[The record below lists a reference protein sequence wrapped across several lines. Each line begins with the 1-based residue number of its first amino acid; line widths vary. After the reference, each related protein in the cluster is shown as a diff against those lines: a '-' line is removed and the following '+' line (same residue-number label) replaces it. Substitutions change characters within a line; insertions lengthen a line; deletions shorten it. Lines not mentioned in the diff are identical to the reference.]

1 MKISV
6 IVPIYNVEK
15 YLSRCIDSIISQSYN
30 NLQIILVDDG
40 SPDDCGR
47 ICDIY
52 AAQDARIQVIHKKNG
67 GLSDARNAGLE
78 LANGEWISFVDSDDW
93 IEPDMYS
100 RLLQNAEKYGAQI
113 SVGGVN
119 DEVIQNGVIK
129 ILKSTFDGVE
139 EIECQGPV
147 EAMRR
152 HLLGSWAAWDKIYRR
167 EIFTGIRFPVGE
179 INEDEPIM
187 LELLSR
193 CTRIVYTNKVYYH
206 YIQRA
211 ESITTSSFSEKKLAW
226 PKHCRD
232 NLAFVQERYPQLE
245 LAAAARYRKSIL
257 WVLREIVLSG
267 KDYSAQRRELL
278 KQLREYYGLFKRAVF
293 ESRIDK
299 IRLILLRWFPFFC
312 FKALIRVRRVLRG

>member
-1 MKISV
+1 M
-6 IVPIYNVEK
+6 
-15 YLSRCIDSIISQSYN
+15 
-30 NLQIILVDDG
+30 LQ
-40 SPDDCGR
+40 
-47 ICDIY
+47 
-52 AAQDARIQVIHKKNG
+52 
-67 GLSDARNAGLE
+67 
-78 LANGEWISFVDSDDW
+78 
-93 IEPDMYS
+93 
-100 RLLQNAEKYGAQI
+100 
-113 SVGGVN
+113 
-119 DEVIQNGVIK
+119 
-129 ILKSTFDGVE
+129 
-139 EIECQGPV
+139 
-147 EAMRR
+147 
-152 HLLGSWAAWDKIYRR
+152 
-167 EIFTGIRFPVGE
+167 
-179 INEDEPIM
+179 
-187 LELLSR
+187 LLSSVSK
-193 CTRIVYTNKVYYH
+193 IVYTNKVYYH

-257 WVLREIVLSG
+257 WALREIVLSG